1 MILNRV
7 HVVNK
12 DLLKDYIRK
21 SGYKL
26 SYIARSLGVT
36 QATLSSKLSNRL
48 YFRGAEVIAI
58 CVILN
63 IPDEDKEKIF
73 A

>member
-1 MILNRV
+1 MTLNRV
-7 HVVNK
+7 HIA
-12 DLLKDYIRK
+12 DRSLLNEYIKK

-26 SYIARSLGVT
+26 SYIANALGVT
-36 QATLSSKLSNRL
+36 QATLSNKLSNRL

-63 IPDEDKEKIF
+63 ISDIDKEKIF